1 MGTQGQVN
9 AGWKAPGWELTL
21 TPPSRR
27 LLCTADHPSSPP
39 TPFYWGGNLK
49 QGRSM
54 TEAGSPAS
62 ISSVLGLQACT
73 TRSHLKQ
80 TPPSLEKHTHPG
92 FEFSQFWIPG
102 ELPEISHCLQDTK
115 LQVF

>member
-1 MGTQGQVN
+1 M
-9 AGWKAPGWELTL
+9 
-21 TPPSRR
+21 
-27 LLCTADHPSSPP
+27 
-39 TPFYWGGNLK
+39 K

-54 TEAGSPAS
+54 TEAGSHAS
-62 ISSVLGLQACT
+62 ISSVLGLQACM

-115 LQVF
+115 LPGLLVTVTHLEPQSQSSIFSFSFYCYPLCEATQAEPFQP